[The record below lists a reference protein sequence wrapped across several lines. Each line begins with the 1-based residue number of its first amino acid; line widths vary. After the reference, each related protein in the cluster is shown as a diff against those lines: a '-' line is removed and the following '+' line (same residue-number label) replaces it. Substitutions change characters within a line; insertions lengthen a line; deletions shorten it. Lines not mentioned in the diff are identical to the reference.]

1 MPDKHGGA
9 TPEQYEET
17 VSPSNPP
24 QAVAGPAT
32 LVAGMWYFLAPI
44 VLIAAVVLLALFYWG
59 DRDNPQDQQ
68 AVPTTGISDP
78 STPGGGDAA
87 PKPDSTKEESEFR
100 GGRK

>member
-1 MPDKHGGA
+1 MPDKHGRA

-59 DRDNPQDQQ
+59 DRDTPRDEE

-78 STPGGGDAA
+78 STPGGGTAD
-87 PKPDSTKEESEFR
+87 PKPDRTKDESEFR
-100 GGRK
+100 GGR